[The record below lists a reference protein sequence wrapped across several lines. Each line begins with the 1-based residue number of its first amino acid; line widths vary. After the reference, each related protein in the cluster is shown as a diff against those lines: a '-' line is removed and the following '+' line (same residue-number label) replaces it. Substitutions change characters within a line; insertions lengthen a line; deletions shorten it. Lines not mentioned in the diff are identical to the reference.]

1 MDSDG
6 SSDLTMVATTAA
18 VAANRKDPFGQE
30 QREGEG
36 KRQTGLIF
44 VGYFWNIRR
53 GAVWCAWIFIRW

>member
-1 MDSDG
+1 MDLDG

-18 VAANRKDPFGQE
+18 VAANRKEPFGQE
-30 QREGEG
+30 QRREG

-53 GAVWCAWIFIRW
+53 GAVWCAWIFIKW